1 MIDINTSKQN
11 TSKKS
16 TATKVSSGRMACF
29 LPFLSGGGAER
40 AMIHLA
46 EGFADSGWCVDLVVA
61 QATGAYASQLPA
73 KINLVNLE
81 ARSPLLLNKTLALA
95 KYLRSEQPA
104 VLLTTLD
111 IMNATAWAQ
120 GLSGVSTHMVMI
132 VQTHLSQQFRDRH
145 SPLVQRLRWQ
155 MVKQFYPLADRIV
168 AVSQGVAD
176 DITAMT
182 GIPSEQIRVIYNPV
196 VRPNLAER
204 ASEPVEHPW
213 FSGSQS
219 MDDQSTDS
227 QSTDGQIPTLLGVGR
242 LVKQKDFGTLIR
254 ALAIVRQQRPC
265 RLAILGET
273 DEREA
278 DIKPALDRLIA
289 DLGLDQSVAFLG
301 FVENPYKYMARAQVF
316 VLSSIY
322 EGFGNVVA
330 EALAVGTSVVS
341 TDCESGP
348 AEILNHGQFGRLAP
362 VGDAEALAKA
372 IVATLDQP
380 LPPEMLRARSQDFTI
395 EASISQYREVITP
408 RLPAV
413 AS

>member
-1 MIDINTSKQN
+1 MIDINTSKKD
-11 TSKKS
+11 TSKQ
-16 TATKVSSGRMACF
+16 VSGGRMACF

-46 EGFADSGWCVDLVVA
+46 EGFADLGWCVDLVVA
-61 QATGAYASQLPA
+61 QAIGAYASQLPA

-176 DITAMT
+176 DITTMT

-204 ASEPVEHPW
+204 ASEPVDHPW
-213 FSGSQS
+213 FT
-219 MDDQSTDS
+219 DD
-227 QSTDGQIPTLLGVGR
+227 IPTLLGVGR
-242 LVKQKDFGTLIR
+242 LVKQKDFATLVR

-265 RLAILGET
+265 RLAILGEA

-278 DIKPALDRLIA
+278 EIKPALDQLIS
-289 DLGLDQSVAFLG
+289 DLGLEQSVAFLG

-362 VGDAEALAKA
+362 VGDAAALAEA

-380 LPPEMLRARSQDFTI
+380 LPPEMLKARSQDFTI
-395 EASISQYREVITP
+395 EASISQYREVIMP
-408 RLPAV
+408 RLPV
-413 AS
+413 AAS

>member
-1 MIDINTSKQN
+1 MGDEMSEKF
-11 TSKKS
+11 
-16 TATKVSSGRMACF
+16 SGKRMACF

-40 AMIHLA
+40 AMIHIA
-46 EGFADSGWCVDLVVA
+46 EGFADSGWHVDLVVA
-61 QATGAYASQLPA
+61 QAIGAYASQLPA
-73 KINLVNLE
+73 SINLVNLA

-95 KYLRSEQPA
+95 KYLRSYQPA

-120 GLSGVSTHMVMI
+120 SLSGVSTHLVMI

-155 MVKQFYPLADRIV
+155 MVRQFYPLADRIV

-176 DITAMT
+176 DITAMA

-196 VRPNLAER
+196 VRPDLVER

-213 FSGSQS
+213 F
-219 MDDQSTDS
+219 TDS
-227 QSTDGQIPTLLGVGR
+227 QKSADGSAEDSIPTLLGVGR
-242 LVKQKDFGTLIR
+242 LVKQKDFATLVR
-254 ALAIVRQQRPC
+254 AFSIVHRQRPC
-265 RLAILGET
+265 RLAILGEA

-278 DIKPALDRLIA
+278 EIKPALDQLVS
-289 DLGLDQSVAFLG
+289 DLGLEEAVAFLG
-301 FVENPYKYMARAQVF
+301 FVENPYKYMVRAQVF

-362 VGDAEALAKA
+362 VGDAAA
-372 IVATLDQP
+372 IASAILETLDQP
-380 LPPEMLRARSQDFTI
+380 LPPEMLKARSQDFTI
-395 EASISQYREVITP
+395 EASLSQYREVVMP
-408 RLPAV
+408 RLPV
-413 AS
+413 AANQS